1 MADLNKVSKN
11 LIEEVKLASTFKKN
25 QLKNKS
31 LVRSSSSTLALAYEK
46 ARNAVEYRDE
56 HLIRQAAIE
65 RILRRR
71 LFLNQSNEKIANL
84 LLKELTWAKY
94 IESSQFDKK
103 RQEKLKKIIN
113 KYRSAGLLVPN
124 SNTSQILTGLC
135 ACEIDE
141 FLNFDPINQIIINY
155 VTQILNKK
163 LIIDIADKTNKDIQ
177 TYIAVERGFAKNS
190 EMLIRYKLLKV
201 LLPNWEDSA
210 KLLNTLEIIEKYLNY
225 ENRDFIRR
233 KVVELSPAFNLARD
247 FIVENQNDIQNYF
260 EKNGSETLMKKLK
273 ETLEQKYRE
282 TKNKLLR
289 ASKRSII
296 YIFLTKMVFAI
307 LIEVPFDILIGSIN
321 YVVLAINILFPPTLM
336 ILFNSKVTLP
346 NANNTQ
352 ILIGK
357 IVSYL
362 QDSEDSFEKEEII
375 FKNKQSKI
383 EQVFYYIFLLTS
395 AVFVLGIIYFLSI
408 LGFNFISQLIFFFFL
423 SVVSFFAFRVRE
435 ISKDYLLSESRYESF
450 LETLTDYLFLPVI
463 KVGQW
468 LSIQVSKINI
478 LSFIFDFIIEAPLKT
493 FLEIFEQWLHFV
505 RVKKEEFLG

>member
-1 MADLNKVSKN
+1 
-11 LIEEVKLASTFKKN
+11 
-25 QLKNKS
+25 
-31 LVRSSSSTLALAYEK
+31 
-46 ARNAVEYRDE
+46 
-56 HLIRQAAIE
+56 
-65 RILRRR
+65 
-71 LFLNQSNEKIANL
+71 
-84 LLKELTWAKY
+84 
-94 IESSQFDKK
+94 
-103 RQEKLKKIIN
+103 
-113 KYRSAGLLVPN
+113 
-124 SNTSQILTGLC
+124 
-135 ACEIDE
+135 
-141 FLNFDPINQIIINY
+141 
-155 VTQILNKK
+155 
-163 LIIDIADKTNKDIQ
+163 
-177 TYIAVERGFAKNS
+177 
-190 EMLIRYKLLKV
+190 
-201 LLPNWEDSA
+201 
-210 KLLNTLEIIEKYLNY
+210 
-225 ENRDFIRR
+225 
-233 KVVELSPAFNLARD
+233 
-247 FIVENQNDIQNYF
+247 
-260 EKNGSETLMKKLK
+260 
-273 ETLEQKYRE
+273 
-282 TKNKLLR
+282 
-289 ASKRSII
+289 
-296 YIFLTKMVFAI
+296 
-307 LIEVPFDILIGSIN
+307 
-321 YVVLAINILFPPTLM
+321 M